1 MSQYLIQAFQCV
13 ILEAIYGWGSFECGT
28 ETNSNAPPRTA
39 ELQLKSYHLPC
50 KLFKRWKDLLSQFTS
65 ASYLDVCEGKA
76 NKKTNKNKQTKT
88 AQVSP
93 AIHLLTASKR
103 SAALLHSFLGRVALF
118 LGPYNYWALFS
129 S

>member
-76 NKKTNKNKQTKT
+76 NKKTNKQKQLRCHLPFIYSLQAKDR
-88 AQVSP
+88 QLFC
-93 AIHLLTASKR
+93 IH
-103 SAALLHSFLGRVALF
+103 FWVE
-118 LGPYNYWALFS
+118 
-129 S
+129 